1 VHKTLTLLRD
11 AEVYDPVA
19 RGRRDV
25 LVSSCAGRAA
35 GQVLAIA
42 PSLSEVAAALSPELC
57 EIVELG
63 GARLMP
69 GLVDAHVHVTGGG
82 GESGPS
88 SRVPRVA
95 FSELARGG
103 VTSCVGVL
111 GTDGTTRTVAEL
123 VATTLALR
131 ELGLSAW
138 CWTGSYE
145 LPLVTLTGSV
155 RSDMVFIDPVLGVGE
170 LAISDHRS
178 SQPTFDELA
187 RVAADCHVAGLMS
200 GKAGVLHLHLGDGLR
215 GLALVRRALDE
226 TELPARVFYP
236 THVNRQPR
244 LFAEAIELARRGST
258 VDVTAFPRDDGDAA
272 IPAADAILRYLESGA
287 PPERLTCSSDGGGC
301 IPTFAADGRLVA
313 MDIGRPGAVA
323 ETLAELLGRGLALG
337 DVLPVFTSNVASLL
351 RLPAKG
357 RIEVGADAD
366 LVVLDD
372 EHRVRDVMARGR
384 FVVRGGLAVVSGMF
398 ESTVSAAPTKASK

>member
-1 VHKTLTLLRD
+1 
-11 AEVYDPVA
+11 
-19 RGRRDV
+19 
-25 LVSSCAGRAA
+25 
-35 GQVLAIA
+35 
-42 PSLSEVAAALSPELC
+42 
-57 EIVELG
+57 
-63 GARLMP
+63 
-69 GLVDAHVHVTGGG
+69 
-82 GESGPS
+82 
-88 SRVPRVA
+88 
-95 FSELARGG
+95 
-103 VTSCVGVL
+103 VGVL